1 MISSLP
7 GSPWNT
13 GESDYYYDVLT
24 PEETLPVIT
33 TQSQTFTVD
42 LGDSVLLPCDVEA
55 RGEFSLTWRRA
66 EEILWILREHSD
78 ESFVKVTSDPRVE
91 RVRTSLKLN
100 DVQAA
105 DQNTYICEVSTQPPR
120 TLDHSLSV
128 RVPPSVYPA
137 HNRSVVI
144 IKMGSTVTLV
154 CHASGNPMPNITW
167 SLKGGSL
174 PGPVDRANL
183 TVVKARPEDNG
194 QYKCTA
200 DNGVGQPAST
210 TITLQVMHPPKVR
223 EEKKEVYTGVNF
235 DATLACFVDAEPQAQ
250 VKWYRVGDI
259 PVDPLRLIKGIDTNK
274 RYSLQFERVQL
285 DDFGYYTCNA
295 SNYMG
300 NSSAVVHLS
309 GRPKP
314 VRYFSSTQG
323 DKNTSYTLVWDVVSY
338 APILTYSIAYR
349 NESDMEDQWVNF
361 TVPGT
366 TSSSIYHSK
375 SHTFT
380 QLDPGATYY
389 VKVSAKNEFGESDIN
404 ETFSFTTFNPAGT
417 DSPEDYQAEGQ
428 DPNIDIQSGDIVSEV
443 DRVSKSQGLPTPVIG
458 DADGSEVPKRTV
470 GNLTEV
476 EKIQSREVPTA
487 AGTDSPKDYQAEGED
502 PSINDQF
509 RNIVSEVDGD
519 SESQGLPTSVTGDAE
534 TSAIPRTEGE
544 EIHLRKKAP
553 TAESAAVQDDSS
565 SAVTFT
571 MTPAEKRAQMIALVT
586 AISLSCFFL

>member
-1 MISSLP
+1 MFLTVLIIVCCYASIKARPSFTDTDMISSLP

-404 ETFSFTTFNPAGT
+404 ETFSFTTFNP
-417 DSPEDYQAEGQ
+417 
-428 DPNIDIQSGDIVSEV
+428 
-443 DRVSKSQGLPTPVIG
+443 
-458 DADGSEVPKRTV
+458 
-470 GNLTEV
+470 
-476 EKIQSREVPTA
+476 
-487 AGTDSPKDYQAEGED
+487 
-502 PSINDQF
+502 
-509 RNIVSEVDGD
+509 VSEVDGD